1 METRRGCSIAWAVL
15 IVVAVLSAVLDQPVI
30 DVIVWFLGLPLL
42 LLTARALRGATDER
56 LHRPV
61 IYYVTAGALLAL
73 TVGGALLATVPGA
86 SDISTLCAVYFAPLA
101 WFAYRA
107 LVARD
112 PGRALAVAALAQVFA
127 PLFLFVA
134 AIGSMGCKCGGYHAP
149 PWTDTATF
157 LALLGTLPVTMA
169 LAGVALVA
177 FRPRDSALPE
187 ARARAI
193 LTRCIGN
200 RLPGRVS

>member
-15 IVVAVLSAVLDQPVI
+15 IVVAVLSGVLDQPGI

-42 LLTARALRGATDER
+42 LLTARALRNATDER

-61 IYYVTAGALLAL
+61 LYYVTVGALLAL
-73 TVGGALLATVPGA
+73 SVGGALLATVPGA
-86 SDISTLCAVYFAPLA
+86 SDISTLCAFYFAPLA
-101 WFAYRA
+101 WLAYRA

-112 PGRALAVAALAQVFA
+112 PGRAFAVAALVQVFA
-127 PLFLFVA
+127 PLFLVVA
-134 AIGSMGCKCGGYHAP
+134 AIASMGCKCGAHHAP
-149 PWTDTATF
+149 PWTDGATL
-157 LALLGTLPVTMA
+157 LACLGTLPVTMA

-187 ARARAI
+187 ARARV
-193 LTRCIGN
+193 
-200 RLPGRVS
+200 RL